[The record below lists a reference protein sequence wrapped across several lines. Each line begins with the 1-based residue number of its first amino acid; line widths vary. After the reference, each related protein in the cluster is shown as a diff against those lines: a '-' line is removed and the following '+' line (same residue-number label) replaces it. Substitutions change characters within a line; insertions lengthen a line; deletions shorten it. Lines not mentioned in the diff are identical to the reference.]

1 MYIEFVV
8 AISVNEEKEV
18 GHKNGV
24 RRLGTGDITNDHF
37 KYDSYEKW

>member
-1 MYIEFVV
+1 MYIEFVA

-24 RRLGTGDITNDHF
+24 RRLGTGDVTNDHF

>member
-1 MYIEFVV
+1 MYIEFVA

-24 RRLGTGDITNDHF
+24 RRLGTGDVTNDHF
-37 KYDSYEKW
+37 KYDSYEK